1 MDFGTISYSTIA
13 SMSFNIIKK
22 LILAWRNRRHTTL
35 LLVNSDEIKKII
47 ITFIERNSDYLIVD
61 IDNVMT
67 YLDFDEKE
75 DVEKMKGN
83 RVLFRRLI
91 KKFQQ
96 YVMNE
101 YADEK
106 IIYITSSTD
115 NLDLFKNKICFM
127 PSKIYDTVKNT
138 ETDELYEMKTKGI
151 KKVIYTSDTDI
162 LKDIAERFS

>member
-13 SMSFNIIKK
+13 SLSFNIIKK
-22 LILAWRNRRHTTL
+22 LILAWRNRRNTTL
-35 LLVNSDEIKKII
+35 LLVNSDDVKKLIAV
-47 ITFIERNSDYLIVD
+47 FIEKNTDYLIVD

-75 DVEKMKGN
+75 DITKFKDN

-106 IIYITSSTD
+106 IIYITSSTE
-115 NLDLFKNKICFM
+115 NLDLFKNKICFI

-138 ETDELYEMKTKGI
+138 ETDELYEMKVRGI
-151 KKVIYTSDTDI
+151 RKVIYSSDTDI
-162 LKDIAERFS
+162 LKYVAERFS